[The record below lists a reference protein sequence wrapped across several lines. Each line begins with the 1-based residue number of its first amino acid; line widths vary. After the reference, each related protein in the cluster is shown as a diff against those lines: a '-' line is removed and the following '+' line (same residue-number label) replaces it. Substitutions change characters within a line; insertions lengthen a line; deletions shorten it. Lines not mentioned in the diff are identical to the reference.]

1 MCREKGM
8 EDRGRVKLSAGREVE
23 IVEERVKRKS
33 AGLMVR
39 VVVCHYEWNV
49 SQKKRGGGSVLV
61 SV

>member
-1 MCREKGM
+1 M

-49 SQKKRGGGSVLV
+49 SQKKGGGGSVLV